1 MALININIRHIYNMV
16 SMLRIDYGQSN
27 GDLGFAIGQRGH
39 NEGTLSIFIL
49 KDCQGQNIVEI
60 RRMRR

>member
-1 MALININIRHIYNMV
+1 MV